1 MEDLCKALQTHL
13 ISAMVETLIEEDRLE
28 DFLKFGREKA
38 KEDGM
43 DTEEL
48 MKFFD
53 ELENEYCDNIQWK
66 RLFEIVNETTNR
78 KVMGFQQDKC
88 IIIENKTLT
97 NDEVEEYMKTKTAP
111 IHLDNLNKALESIN
125 IKLEF
130 IEAISNPF
138 EFDGYKNFVG
148 KSEKLDA
155 AGTRPFGGL
164 LLGGVSLPAR

>member
-13 ISAMVETLIEEDRLE
+13 IGAMVDTLIEEDRLE
-28 DFLKFGREKA
+28 DFLKFGRAKA

-53 ELENEYCDNIQWK
+53 ELENKYCDNIQWN
-66 RLFEIVNETTNR
+66 RLFEIVNETTNNR

-97 NDEVEEYMKTKTAP
+97 NDEVEEYMETKTAP
-111 IHLDNLNKALESIN
+111 INLTNLNKALEPLDV
-125 IKLEF
+125 KLEF
-130 IEAISNPF
+130 IEAIDNPF
-138 EFDGYKNFVG
+138 NMGGFTNFCRFRVV
-148 KSEKLDA
+148 ELDK
-155 AGTRPFGGL
+155 
-164 LLGGVSLPAR
+164 